1 MRKKSKKKS
10 LEPKYSVL
18 YGFMKSDNDITGYL
32 KICQVDSGRYGIYDV
47 VDSQDDASLFLSENI
62 YNDKNFKSPD
72 QIADFMNCEDE
83 LTDWKF
89 HATPK
94 LRLPRQ

>member
-1 MRKKSKKKS
+1 MRKRSKQKS

-18 YGFMKSDNDITGYL
+18 YGFMKSDKDTTGYL
-32 KICQVDSGRYGIYDV
+32 KICQDDSGRYGIYDI
-47 VDSQDDASLFLSENI
+47 VDSQDDASMFLTENY
-62 YNDKNFKSPD
+62 YNDKHFRSPA
-72 QIADFMNCEDE
+72 QIADFMNDEDE
-83 LTDWKF
+83 LADWKF